1 MKKGLFTAAVI
12 AAMMMTQPVMAQEV
26 VGQTEEIVAQTEETE
41 QEDVPESPESDMAEE
56 YEGTSDSQVR
66 LTVFS
71 GENNEMP
78 IVSADPTDKE
88 VQQPEKKIGW
98 QTEEGKTYYY
108 DENGNLKSIVKK
120 TAFASKNEA
129 LLWIAKYDY
138 SGTNISVFD
147 ATSGDW
153 DTYIVGS
160 DGNLN
165 KIVKAD
171 DVVET
176 LENVWIDGGSAPEV

>member
-1 MKKGLFTAAVI
+1 MFKLAYVDKAKIENSIAQQVI
-12 AAMMMTQPVMAQEV
+12 PQESL
-26 VGQTEEIVAQTEETE
+26 IVTNN
-41 QEDVPESPESDMAEE
+41 DNKDAEL
-56 YEGTSDSQVR
+56 S
-66 LTVFS
+66 
-71 GENNEMP
+71 
-78 IVSADPTDKE
+78 
-88 VQQPEKKIGW
+88 
-98 QTEEGKTYYY
+98 YY
-108 DENGNLKSIVKK
+108 DEKGNLKSIVKK

-129 LLWIAKYDY
+129 LLWVAKYDY